1 MVIQKI
7 LRVSFGIVGILVGMA
22 LANVLVTNTWILR
35 SLEINLTP
43 ELEVILY
50 AALIVLFGLIFFIL
64 FDFYHYI
71 FCLFLC
77 YLFSLH
83 IL

>member
-35 SLEINLTP
+35 GLEINLTP
-43 ELEVILY
+43 ELEVIH
-50 AALIVLFGLIFFIL
+50 AFVAE
-64 FDFYHYI
+64 
-71 FCLFLC
+71 
-77 YLFSLH
+77 
-83 IL
+83 